1 MNANLEEAAKEWL
14 AHESG
19 VGLGAT
25 QEDYAEAEASN
36 LASLTALLQKVAFEG
51 FRAGQAA
58 GPNASPEP
66 TPPIETA

>member
-14 AHESG
+14 GHRWLEQD
-19 VGLGAT
+19 GAKVPLVIAPCAV
-25 QEDYAEAEASN
+25 E
-36 LASLTALLQKVAFEG
+36 SLTALLQKVAFEG